1 MLRFIDGTQ
10 VRVTGLNEVMA
21 HLCFEGRQAN
31 RETAEEIIRR
41 LEEQKNFIP
50 SSDATRREY
59 ARVLL
64 AEYAEYLK
72 GRENQN
78 K

>member
-1 MLRFIDGTQ
+1 MLRFTDGTQ

-21 HLCFEGRQAN
+21 HLYTEGRQAN
-31 RETAEEIIRR
+31 RETAEEIVNR

-50 SSDATRREY
+50 SSHSARREY

-64 AEYAEYLK
+64 VEYAEYLK